1 MRRRKRP
8 RVTRGFYSCWAYPAA
23 RLARYDRAEE
33 AFSSAL
39 ALQPGD
45 FDILVNLGRAAAR
58 AQHFERAQRALETAL
73 KIRPADIAVL
83 TELGTV
89 CMSRE
94 DYARAVFVLAQAR
107 KQAPG
112 NPQILRMLARAAED
126 AGYHEDAVTAYD
138 EYLRLRPDDD
148 VARRDRARACGYT
161 ETRQEEARKEL
172 TWYLGKHPNDAEAH
186 YIFAQVFWWPEPE
199 GSLQHLT
206 EAVRLD
212 PKSVQIRFSRAWML
226 QRVGKMSES
235 LPDLDVANREAPDN
249 VRILDLIGLA
259 RLALDQPAEA
269 EKVLRRAAAKA
280 PEDPE
285 VVLHL
290 GRALMASGHDTE
302 AQTYLEKYRTIRR
315 PGLQRLRQ
323 RPGMFELATLSAAK
337 QRELE
342 IERFRS
348 AAREHPDHPD
358 YQLHLARMLL
368 ADGQRDAALQEFR
381 TLLAMNANSHIREDA
396 GTLLLSAGEYAP
408 AREFLERAAEER
420 PSARL
425 DLAIAVFQADGPG
438 PALEVLDKVPA
449 GELSAD
455 TLLLKADLLEAAGRR
470 AEAEKALDRW
480 AGQASARPRVVMRAI
495 PLLVRLNRKDAALTL
510 LEQAIRT
517 NPQDPDLPLT
527 KAVVEGLT
535 DRYPAAEKTLRDVE
549 QRLPEWDRA
558 YFAHGLLLER
568 AGRLGEARQKFQTAS
583 ALGSRDPGL
592 SCALARLARDGG
604 GGAGM
609 CVPGRAGA
617 IAVRRV
623 QALMRRLCASCACLP
638 RLRRRRSVPISR
650 TSLRARSSPTS
661 PTTTSEAGST
671 FSSRCAAGSPLSIT
685 TTTAGWTSTSR
696 TAPKYPEM
704 KKDPSFYNCLLRN
717 QGDGTFEDVTA
728 AAGLT
733 GSQSGFNYGVAAG
746 DYDNDGN
753 TDLFVA
759 ARRRTFSTTTR
770 ATGPSPMS
778 PTGPASE

>member
-1 MRRRKRP
+1 MFVQPQSMREAAQLDAEGRCAEAESYYQAALAAGSPSPALLNNAGNHYVVCGQPAQARSYFEKLVQINPAHVNANLQLARIAVEGKLGTKALEYLA
-8 RVTRGFYSCWAYPAA
+8 RVKESDPSTLLLRAEALHWAGKSAASLFMLDEAAKAA
-23 RLARYDRAEE
+23 RGDARLLFLLGISCGRLALYDRAEE
-33 AFSSAL
+33 AFNSAL
-39 ALQPGD
+39 ALQPDD
-45 FDILVNLGRAAAR
+45 FDILFNLGRAAAR
-58 AQHFERAQRALETAL
+58 AQHYERAQRALETAL
-73 KIRPADIAVL
+73 KIRPGDVVVL

-94 DYARAVFVLAQAR
+94 DCARAVFVLAQAR
-107 KQAPG
+107 KLAPR

-172 TWYLGKHPNDAEAH
+172 TRYLGKHPNDAEAH
-186 YIFAQVFWWPEPE
+186 YIFAEVFWWPEPE
-199 GSLQHLT
+199 ESLQHLT

-226 QRVGKMSES
+226 QRVGKIAES
-235 LPDLDVANREAPDN
+235 LPDLDAANREAPDN

-269 EKVLRRAAAKA
+269 EKVLRRALAKA

-290 GRALMASGHDTE
+290 GRALMALGRDTE

-358 YQLHLARMLL
+358 YQLHLSRMLL

-425 DLAIAVFQADGPG
+425 DLAIAVFQADGAG

-470 AEAEKALDRW
+470 AEAEKTLDRW
-480 AGQASARPRVVMRAI
+480 AGQASARPRVVLRAI

-535 DRYPAAEKTLRDVE
+535 DRYPSAEKTLRDVE

-558 YFAHGLLLER
+558 YFAHGLMLER

-592 SCALARLARDGG
+592 RCALARLAR
-604 GGAGM
+604 AAEAT
-609 CVPGRAGA
+609 PE
-617 IAVRRV
+617 
-623 QALMRRLCASCACLP
+623 CACL
-638 RLRRRRSVPISR
+638 
-650 TSLRARSSPTS
+650 
-661 PTTTSEAGST
+661 
-671 FSSRCAAGSPLSIT
+671 
-685 TTTAGWTSTSR
+685 
-696 TAPKYPEM
+696 
-704 KKDPSFYNCLLRN
+704 
-717 QGDGTFEDVTA
+717 
-728 AAGLT
+728 AGLE
-733 GSQSGFNYGVAAG
+733 QL
-746 DYDNDGN
+746 
-753 TDLFVA
+753 LFGGCK
-759 ARRRTFSTTTR
+759 R
-770 ATGPSPMS
+770 
-778 PTGPASE
+778 